1 MFIEGLSTNVIA
13 SSH

>member
-1 MFIEGLSTNVIA
+1 MARSPFVIA

>member
-1 MFIEGLSTNVIA
+1 MFIEGLSTNAIA